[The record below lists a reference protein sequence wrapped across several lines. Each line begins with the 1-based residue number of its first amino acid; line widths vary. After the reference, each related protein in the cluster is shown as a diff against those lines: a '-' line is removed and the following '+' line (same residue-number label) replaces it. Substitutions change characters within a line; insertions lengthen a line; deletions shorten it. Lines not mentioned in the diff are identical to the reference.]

1 MLSCIYR
8 LNQGFGI
15 NHIIEVLRGAK
26 TAAAVLNRDHEK
38 LSTWGIGQ
46 DKSHEHW
53 LSVTRQLIHLG
64 YASQD
69 ITRGSSVKLNSV
81 ARSVLKGDVAL
92 MLAVPR
98 IKLSIHKQRINSKKP
113 SMNYDRAL
121 FAKLKALRRNIANEQ
136 EVPPYLVFTDAT
148 LAEMAA
154 TMPTFHAEML
164 AVNGVGE
171 RKLSRF
177 GDEFLDLIESYIANN

>member
-1 MLSCIYR
+1 
-8 LNQGFGI
+8 
-15 NHIIEVLRGAK
+15 
-26 TAAAVLNRDHEK
+26 
-38 LSTWGIGQ
+38 
-46 DKSHEHW
+46 
-53 LSVTRQLIHLG
+53 
-64 YASQD
+64 
-69 ITRGSSVKLNSV
+69 
-81 ARSVLKGDVAL
+81 
-92 MLAVPR
+92 
-98 IKLSIHKQRINSKKP
+98 
-113 SMNYDRAL
+113 MNYDRAL